1 MKKVLVIGLDGATFD
16 IIKPLVKK
24 GKLPTIAKLMK
35 EGVHGK
41 LKSTIPPAS
50 IPAWPSFMTGVN
62 PAKHGCFDFMK
73 RHKNEYYG
81 RLITSEDIKVPTLWK
96 ILSEFGKKS
105 IVINV
110 TGTYPPE
117 KINGIIIS
125 GFLTPK
131 GKNFVYPFTLQKEI
145 EEKGYRIFV
154 DDDVLKASDEALF
167 LELCKLEEKRVE
179 VALHL
184 MKRYE
189 WDFFMI
195 MIIGTDTIQHMLWN
209 NKDLIFR
216 YYEKMDELISKII
229 ENIEKDKTN
238 IFIISDHGFGEL
250 KKIVHI
256 NKWLHDL
263 GLLAYRRVDIS
274 STREFKIK
282 SLKGERISW
291 AKYGILLSKLGITQE
306 NIVQVFGKFT
316 VLRAIYRFLPKK
328 VKKLFHELP
337 KTNLDIDWSNTK
349 AFLASFFGTETQG
362 IMINLKGREPQG
374 IVDPSEYDRLR
385 EYIISKLKELKDPET
400 GEKIFENVFKKEEI
414 YTGPYINEA
423 PDIVTLLKGEYKF
436 SADLKAKE
444 IITPLN
450 KIQGSHRLYGI
461 FIAYGPDIKQDI
473 TIENAQI
480 IDLAPTILH
489 IFDIPIPKYM
499 DGKVLKEIFKEES
512 DCAKRKIKYQKIKI
526 EEKMKIKTKIRYLK
540 KIGKI

>member
-24 GKLPTIAKLMK
+24 GELPTLAKLMK
-35 EGVHGK
+35 EGVHGR

-81 RLITSEDIKVPTLWK
+81 RIITSKDMKAPTLWK
-96 ILSEFGKKS
+96 ILNKFDIKS

-117 KINGIIIS
+117 EINGIIIS
-125 GFLTPK
+125 GLLTPK
-131 GKNFVYPFTLQKEI
+131 GKNFVYPISLQNEI

-154 DDDVLKASDEALF
+154 DDDVLKASDEVLF

-179 VALHL
+179 VAIHL
-184 MKRYE
+184 MKVYE
-189 WDFFMI
+189 WDFFII

-209 NKDLIFR
+209 NKDLISK
-216 YYEKMDELISKII
+216 YYEKMDELIANII
-229 ENIEKDKTN
+229 ENIEEDKTD
-238 IFIISDHGFGEL
+238 IFVISDHGFGEL

-263 GLLAYRRVDIS
+263 GLLAHRKVNIS
-274 STREFKIK
+274 STREFKIN
-282 SLKGERISW
+282 SLRGEGISRT
-291 AKYGILLSKLGITQE
+291 KYRILLSKLGVTQE
-306 NIVQVFGKFT
+306 NIAQVFGKFT
-316 VLRAIYRFLPKK
+316 VLKAIYRFLPKK
-328 VKKLFHELP
+328 SKKMFHELP

-349 AFLASFFGTETQG
+349 AFLASFFGTETQA

-374 IVDPSEYDRLR
+374 IVDHDEYNRLR
-385 EYIISKLKELKDPET
+385 DYIYCKLKELEDPET
-400 GEKIFENVFKKEEI
+400 GEKIFENIFKKEEI
-414 YTGPYINEA
+414 YRGPYISEA

-436 SADLKAKE
+436 SVDLKAKE

-461 FIAYGPDIKQDI
+461 LIAYGPDIKQDM

-489 IFDIPIPKYM
+489 ILDVPIPKDM
-499 DGKVLKEIFKEES
+499 DGRVLKEIFAEDSDIADREIRYQESALEEERIKS
-512 DCAKRKIKYQKIKI
+512 KIK
-526 EEKMKIKTKIRYLK
+526 YLK